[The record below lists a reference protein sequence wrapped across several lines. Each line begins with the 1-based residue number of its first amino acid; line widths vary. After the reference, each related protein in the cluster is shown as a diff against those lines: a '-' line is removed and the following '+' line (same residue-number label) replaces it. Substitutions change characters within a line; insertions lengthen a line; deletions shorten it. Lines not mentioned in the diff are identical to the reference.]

1 MTFLVACNYLQS
13 PLGAIDSEQASADRR
28 VRLKSWSRRTAR
40 SLGYRTPDD
49 RPPPL
54 IDQAHRLMHFW
65 RAAEEAKVNDCLDER
80 GLKRH
85 ALFAR
90 LLQALIELAAAG
102 SDERAILEWLSNHIA
117 ARGGVAPARQR
128 SIPLE

>member
-1 MTFLVACNYLQS
+1 MESTTFDVSRRLQLP

-65 RAAEEAKVNDCLDER
+65 RAPPK
-80 GLKRH
+80 KR
-85 ALFAR
+85 R
-90 LLQALIELAAAG
+90 
-102 SDERAILEWLSNHIA
+102 STRP
-117 ARGGVAPARQR
+117 PAWFN
-128 SIPLE
+128 S

>member
-1 MTFLVACNYLQS
+1 MESVACNYLQS

-65 RAAEEAKVNDCLDER
+65 RAAEEAKVNKIT
-80 GLKRH
+80 GLVQLVVVEK
-85 ALFAR
+85 
-90 LLQALIELAAAG
+90 
-102 SDERAILEWLSNHIA
+102 
-117 ARGGVAPARQR
+117 GGGTCSA
-128 SIPLE
+128 